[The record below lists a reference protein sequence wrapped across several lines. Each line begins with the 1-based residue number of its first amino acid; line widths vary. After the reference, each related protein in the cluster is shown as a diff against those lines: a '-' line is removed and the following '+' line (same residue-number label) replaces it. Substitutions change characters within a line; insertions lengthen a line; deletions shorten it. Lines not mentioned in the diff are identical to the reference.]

1 MSRFT
6 SRIAIVAIGLLA
18 AGWWGTAAAVDP
30 IVLFL
35 LKMIRDS
42 VASSAI
48 EAGVEASQKT
58 DKRPAPVDAF
68 PRLTPP
74 PPEGQWLK
82 TLIDESF
89 AHLSSG
95 QRDEL
100 HASLMRILNDSRYA
114 ESRGMILAEFTRQAI
129 AMRDAHRQLAGLSS
143 DQMRALAVQARRE
156 YEQLPPEQR
165 KQMLQVLQHGIPG
178 MPRSLNDMML
188 AEFSAAT
195 PR

>member
-1 MSRFT
+1 MSRFA
-6 SRIAIVAIGLLA
+6 SRSAIVLIGVMC
-18 AGWWGTAAAVDP
+18 AGWWGTAAALDP

-48 EAGVEASQKT
+48 EAGVEASQK
-58 DKRPAPVDAF
+58 PATRAEPFDAF
-68 PRLTPP
+68 PRLAPP

-82 TLIDESF
+82 SLIDESF
-89 AHLSSG
+89 AHLSVG
-95 QRDEL
+95 QREEL
-100 HASLMRILNDSRYA
+100 HTSLMRILNDSKHA

-129 AMRDAHRQLAGLSS
+129 AMRDAHRQLAGLSA
-143 DQMRALAVQARRE
+143 DQMKAIAVQARRE

-165 KQMLQVLQHGIPG
+165 QQMLQVLQHGIPG

-188 AEFSAAT
+188 AEFSAAA